1 MNTMNFVG
9 NIASLIEA
17 ASCEHFTL
25 DVKQVIEFI
34 KQVVA
39 AITEEFRILGKA
51 TAMNGKYALDKAKS
65 IYLDAEGELDAEV
78 DFFCDQE
85 AMTSIY
91 ETVYTIMTETDYR
104 NDAAHIVESIKTNP
118 EFAYNF
124 LYGTSILPGKSIAR
138 LRSRII
144 NQVRK
149 SYHVDLDPNDFS
161 TLLYEHLW
169 SDGTWK
175 VLDSYNYRSTFFQ
188 WLGTVASHCIM
199 SYLDVNGYIKI
210 SRARTPG
217 NTRLVLN
224 KMTPDYCRIVI
235 EDMIQIVPIRDFL
248 LAVYVER
255 LDKNDIQERFDMDE
269 DMYNLTLSTSE
280 KTLKTA
286 LLNSEHPY
294 DDVLVDKV
302 VRKIMVSSDFLTII
316 GQTNISN
323 EETSPLCEVLGITP
337 DCAYFE
343 NKVVE
348 FLYKFTDNLNWND
361 EDKYVWRSRYI
372 MNMNPVEVAEALPKR
387 SRPWVDTRF
396 SRLNKQFKTAIRE
409 WWNNINR

>member
-1 MNTMNFVG
+1 MNTMNFAG
-9 NIASLIEA
+9 NIA
-17 ASCEHFTL
+17 H
-25 DVKQVIEFI
+25 
-34 KQVVA
+34 
-39 AITEEFRILGKA
+39 
-51 TAMNGKYALDKAKS
+51 
-65 IYLDAEGELDAEV
+65 
-78 DFFCDQE
+78 
-85 AMTSIY
+85 
-91 ETVYTIMTETDYR
+91 ETVYNIITETDYK

-118 EFAYNF
+118 DFAYHF

-144 NQVRK
+144 NQIRT
-149 SYHVDLDPNDFS
+149 SYHVDVDPNDFN

-199 SYLDVNGYIKI
+199 SYLEENGYIKI
-210 SRARTPG
+210 SRTRTPG
-217 NTRLVLN
+217 NTRLVLM

-255 LDKNDIQERFDMDE
+255 LDKNDIQKRFDMDE
-269 DMYNLTLSTSE
+269 DMYQLTLRTSE

-294 DDVLVDKV
+294 DDVLIDKDA
-302 VRKIMVSSDFLTII
+302 RKIMVSSDFLTLI

-323 EETSPLCEVLGITP
+323 DETSPLREVLGVTP
-337 DCAYFE
+337 DDAEFE
-343 NKVVE
+343 DKVVE
-348 FLYKFTDNLNWND
+348 FLYKFTDKLKWND

-372 MNMNPVEVAEALPKR
+372 MNMNPVEVAEALPDR

-409 WWNNINR
+409 WWNNINH